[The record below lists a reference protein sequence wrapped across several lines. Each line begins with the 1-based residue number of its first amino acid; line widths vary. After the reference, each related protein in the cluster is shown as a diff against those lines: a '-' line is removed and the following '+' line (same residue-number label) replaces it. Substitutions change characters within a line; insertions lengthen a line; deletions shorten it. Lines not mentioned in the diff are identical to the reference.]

1 MGKINGFFGHKTRK
15 QAKRIYL
22 LCLQILPLERNTMPP
37 PPPRPKQHRVL
48 LFYMEKAR
56 PLAKF
61 RSYLAEVSRERE
73 VWSQSLALSSPNPP
87 LIPLHSH

>member
-1 MGKINGFFGHKTRK
+1 
-15 QAKRIYL
+15 
-22 LCLQILPLERNTMPP
+22 
-37 PPPRPKQHRVL
+37 
-48 LFYMEKAR
+48 MEKTR

-87 LIPLHSH
+87 PLFPYIRTSEPVHSVSHVVVGAD

>member
-15 QAKRIYL
+15 QAKRIY
-22 LCLQILPLERNTMPP
+22 CVRNSYPLKGTPCPP
-37 PPPRPKQHRVL
+37 PKQHRLL

-73 VWSQSLALSSPNPP
+73 VLSLALSSPNPP
-87 LIPLHSH
+87 PPPLIPLHSH

>member
-1 MGKINGFFGHKTRK
+1 
-15 QAKRIYL
+15 
-22 LCLQILPLERNTMPP
+22 MPP
-37 PPPRPKQHRVL
+37 PSPKQHRVL
-48 LFYMEKAR
+48 LFYMEW

-87 LIPLHSH
+87 PYSLTFALVSLCTQSRMWSLALINIST

>member
-1 MGKINGFFGHKTRK
+1 M
-15 QAKRIYL
+15 
-22 LCLQILPLERNTMPP
+22 P

-56 PLAKF
+56 LLAKF

-73 VWSQSLALSSPNPP
+73 VWSQSLALSSPKPP
-87 LIPLHSH
+87 PPSLFPYIRTSEHVHSVSHVVVGAD

>member
-1 MGKINGFFGHKTRK
+1 
-15 QAKRIYL
+15 
-22 LCLQILPLERNTMPP
+22 
-37 PPPRPKQHRVL
+37 
-48 LFYMEKAR
+48 MEKTR

-87 LIPLHSH
+87 LFPYIRTSGPVHSVSHVVVGAD